1 MKALPKKHR
10 LAAIYANDGP
20 TANPIDLAAMRHFR
34 NGPMNLCRTNSRI
47 GKLALA
53 AVFVALFSPHAFAA
67 DARTIHERILT
78 LDTHMDTP
86 MNFARPGW
94 DIMEAHS
101 VAGDTSQ
108 VDYPRMVKGGLD
120 GGFFAIYTP
129 QGPRTPEGLA
139 AARDAALKR
148 AVEIRE
154 MVARHSDKFELAF
167 RADDAARIA
176 ASGKRIVFQS
186 IENSYP
192 LGKDLTLLKTFY
204 ELGVRMAGPVHFT
217 NNDLAD
223 SSTDPKGPEW
233 HGLSPLGKEFVAEAN
248 RLGIILDASHASDDV
263 FDQMLALSAT
273 PIILSHTGSRAM
285 FNHPRNIDDAR
296 ITRLAAAGG
305 VIQINSYSDYLVA
318 TPNIPARETAMRA
331 LGTKY
336 GPFRALVGERL
347 KAYMAERHALET
359 QYPLPRATID
369 DLMAHLLHAL
379 KLAGVD
385 HVGIGLDW
393 DGGGGVTGM
402 EDVADIPE
410 ISRRLLAAGYSETDL
425 AKIWG
430 GNVLRVM
437 RQVEAKAAEYRRH

>member
-1 MKALPKKHR
+1 
-10 LAAIYANDGP
+10 
-20 TANPIDLAAMRHFR
+20 MRHFR
-34 NGPMNLCRTNSRI
+34 DGPMNLCRTNSRM
-47 GKLALA
+47 GKVALA

-67 DARTIHERILT
+67 DARAIHERILT

-94 DIMEAHS
+94 DIMDAHT
-101 VAGDTSQ
+101 VAGDLSQ

-129 QGPRTPEGLA
+129 QGPRTPEGFA

-273 PIILSHTGSRAM
+273 PIILSHTGSRAV

-305 VIQINSYSDYLVA
+305 VIQINSYSDYLVE

-336 GPFRALVGERL
+336 GPFRVLAGERL
-347 KAYMAERHALET
+347 KAYMAERHAVET
-359 QYPLPRATID
+359 QYPLPRATVD
-369 DLMAHLLHAL
+369 DVMAHLLHAL
-379 KLAGVD
+379 KLAGAD

-402 EDVADIPE
+402 EDVAGIPE
-410 ISRRLLAAGYSETDL
+410 ISRRLLAAGYSEADL

>member
-1 MKALPKKHR
+1 
-10 LAAIYANDGP
+10 
-20 TANPIDLAAMRHFR
+20 MRRKWLWSVGF
-34 NGPMNLCRTNSRI
+34 
-47 GKLALA
+47 A
-53 AVFVALFSPHAFAA
+53 AVLFAAAPAAFAA
-67 DARTIHERILT
+67 ETHILR

-94 DIMEAHS
+94 DIMDAHS
-101 VAGDTSQ
+101 FDADLSQ
-108 VDYPRMVKGGLD
+108 VDYPRMVKGELD

-129 QGPRTPEGLA
+129 QGPRTPAGFA

-148 AVEIRE
+148 AVEIHE
-154 MVARHSDKFELAF
+154 MVARHSDTFALAT

-176 ASGKRIVFQS
+176 ASGKRIVYMS
-186 IENSYP
+186 MENSYP

-223 SSTDPKGPEW
+223 SATDPKGPEW

-263 FDQMLALSAT
+263 FDQMLALSAA
-273 PIILSHTGSRAM
+273 PIILSHSGVRAV

-296 ITRLAAAGG
+296 IQKLAAAGG

-318 TPNIPARETAMRA
+318 KPAAPARDAAMRV
-331 LGTKY
+331 LGMKY
-336 GPFRALVGERL
+336 GPFRTLVGEKL
-347 KAYMAERHALET
+347 KAYMAERHAVEA
-359 QYPLPRATID
+359 QYRLPEGSID
-369 DLMAHLLHAL
+369 DVMAHLLHAL
-379 KLAGVD
+379 KLVGPD

-393 DGGGGVTGM
+393 DGGGGVAGM
-402 EDVADIPE
+402 EDVAGLPE
-410 ISRRLLAAGYSETDL
+410 ISKRLLAAGYSEVDI

-430 GNVLRVM
+430 GNALRVM
-437 RQVEAKAAEYRRH
+437 RAVEGKAAELSRK